1 MVDFLVTNLPILLCL
16 VVGTGLVIL
25 EVFLPGFGVPGISG
39 LVLLAIGVGV
49 TIMTHGM
56 MAALGV
62 LIIIIAIVAIAK
74 SLSLRSAAKGALS
87 NSPLILNNTALDE
100 GGENGYED
108 MQVLLGKEGKARTV
122 LRPSGIGEFEG
133 VRLNVVTEGE
143 FLEADSD
150 IQIVSVEGRRIV
162 VRKAKEKA
170 E

>member
-1 MVDFLVTNLPILLCL
+1 MVEFLVTNLPILLCL

-62 LIIIIAIVAIAK
+62 LIIIIAIVAIAI

-162 VRKAKEKA
+162 VRKAKAKA